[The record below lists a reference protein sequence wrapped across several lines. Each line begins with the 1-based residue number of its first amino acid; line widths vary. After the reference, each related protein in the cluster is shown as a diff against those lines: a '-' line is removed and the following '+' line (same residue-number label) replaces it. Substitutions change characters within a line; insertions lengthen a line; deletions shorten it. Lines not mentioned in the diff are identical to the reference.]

1 VTPDQAGPHRPLA
14 SHLTPGD
21 EPDRGEILDRFLT
34 WVADS
39 GLELYPEQEEAILE
53 LLDDRHVVLSTPTGS
68 GKSLVA
74 MALHWKG
81 LCEGRRSFYT
91 APIKALVSE
100 KFFALCE
107 ELGPD
112 NVGMLTGDAS
122 INRDAPVICCTTEVL
137 ANMAL
142 RLGEATPAPYVV
154 LDEFHYYAD
163 RERGASWQIPLLTLP
178 HTLFLLMSATLGNT
192 APIESLLFAYTGRE
206 VAHVHSEVRP
216 VPLDFEYR
224 ETPLHETLE
233 DLLTRDL
240 APAYVVSFT
249 QRECGERAQGLT
261 SSRFCTR
268 EERQRIAGELS
279 EVRFDTPYGRELVRY
294 LRHGIGVHHAGLLP
308 RYRLLVERLA
318 QQGMLKVIFGTDT
331 LGVGVNIPIRT
342 VVFTKLCKYDGEK
355 VSLLSAREFKQIAG
369 RAGRRGFDVRGGV
382 VCQAPEHVIE
392 NKRLAAK
399 EAGGKRR
406 SARKKKPPP
415 HFVPW
420 NEGTFERLVYQ
431 PPEMLASRF
440 EVTHGMILS
449 ILQRSVASGA
459 SADGSYSDV
468 VDLVNRSHESD
479 ASKARQRRHAALLFR
494 SLRHAGVLEVV
505 DGAFGA
511 PEVRVRADL
520 ETDFSLHETLS
531 LYLLEAAS
539 VLDAG
544 GASYALELLS
554 LVEAIQEN
562 PRPILA
568 EQVWKRRRELVAKL
582 KAEGVDYDERRRR
595 ADLVTHEKPEEEFI
609 TQSFHLFAEKHP
621 WVREEDVRPKT
632 IAREMFEGY
641 RDFRDYV
648 KEYSL
653 ARSEGLLLRYLSQVH
668 NTLVRSV
675 PEERKTEEVYDVV
688 AFLRTTLSRVDSSLV
703 EAWESLSQP
712 RKTGSQ
718 EPLPERGFDLALQP
732 RALTARV
739 RQEMLSLVRAL
750 TRGEFEEATAFI
762 HPDPDE
768 PWDAARLEEAIAPF
782 LQEYGEIVFTPE
794 ARRAH
799 HTRLA
804 ATGPRT
810 WDVTQVLLDPAGDG
824 LWAIHGQV
832 DLSRERDPEAPL
844 VHLLRIGP

>member
-1 VTPDQAGPHRPLA
+1 VTPDEARPHRPLA
-14 SHLTPGD
+14 SHLTPG
-21 EPDRGEILDRFLT
+21 EAPDHSEILDRFLA
-34 WVADS
+34 WVADT

-107 ELGPD
+107 ELGPE

-137 ANMAL
+137 SNMAL
-142 RLGEATPAPYVV
+142 RLGEATPAPYAV

-163 RERGASWQIPLLTLP
+163 RERGVSWQVPLITLP

-192 APIESLLFAYTGRE
+192 APIESRLRAYSGRE
-206 VAHVHSEVRP
+206 VAHVHSESRP

-224 ETPLHETLE
+224 ETPLHETLD
-233 DLLTRDL
+233 DLLSRDL
-240 APAYVVSFT
+240 APVYVVSFT
-249 QRECGERAQGLT
+249 QRECAERAQGLT
-261 SSRFCTR
+261 SQRFCSR
-268 EERQRIAGELS
+268 EHRRRIAE
-279 EVRFDTPYGRELVRY
+279 EIADVRFDTPYGRELVRY
-294 LRHGIGVHHAGLLP
+294 LGHGIGVHHAGLLP

-342 VVFTKLCKYDGEK
+342 VLFTKLCKYDGEK
-355 VSLLSAREFKQIAG
+355 VSLLSVREFKQIAG
-369 RAGRRGFDVRGGV
+369 RAGRRGFDVRGSV
-382 VCQAPEHVIE
+382 VCQAPDHVIE
-392 NKRLAAK
+392 NKRIAAK
-399 EAGGKRR
+399 ETGGKRR

-431 PPEMLASRF
+431 PPEMLESRF
-440 EVTHGMILS
+440 AVTHGMILS
-449 ILQRSVASGA
+449 LLQRSVASGA
-459 SADGSYSDV
+459 PADGSYRDV
-468 VDLVNRSHESD
+468 IDLVNRSHESD
-479 ASKARQRRHAALLFR
+479 ASKARQRRRAALLFR
-494 SLRHAGVLEVV
+494 SLRRAGVVEIA
-505 DGAFGA
+505 DAAFGA

-539 VLDAG
+539 ALDPAG
-544 GASYALELLS
+544 ADYSLELLS
-554 LVEAIQEN
+554 LVEAIQED

-568 EQVWKRRRELVAKL
+568 EQVWKKRRELVAKL

-595 ADLVTHEKPEEEFI
+595 ADLVTHDKPEEEFI
-609 TQSFHLFAEKHP
+609 RQSFHLFAEMHP
-621 WVREEDVRPKT
+621 WVREEDVRPKS

-675 PEERKTEEVYDVV
+675 PEERKTFEVYDVV

-712 RKTGSQ
+712 REPGS
-718 EPLPERGFDLALQP
+718 PGAAPERAFDLAQQP

-750 TRGEFEEATAFI
+750 ARGEYEEASAFVR
-762 HPDPDE
+762 PDPDA

-782 LQEYGEIVFTPE
+782 LEEYGEILFTPE

-832 DLSRERDPEAPL
+832 DLRKEREPEAPL
-844 VHLLRIGP
+844 VHVLRIGP

>member
-1 VTPDQAGPHRPLA
+1 
-14 SHLTPGD
+14 
-21 EPDRGEILDRFLT
+21 
-34 WVADS
+34 
-39 GLELYPEQEEAILE
+39 
-53 LLDDRHVVLSTPTGS
+53 
-68 GKSLVA
+68 
-74 MALHWKG
+74 
-81 LCEGRRSFYT
+81 
-91 APIKALVSE
+91 
-100 KFFALCE
+100 
-107 ELGPD
+107 
-112 NVGMLTGDAS
+112 
-122 INRDAPVICCTTEVL
+122 
-137 ANMAL
+137 
-142 RLGEATPAPYVV
+142 
-154 LDEFHYYAD
+154 
-163 RERGASWQIPLLTLP
+163 
-178 HTLFLLMSATLGNT
+178 
-192 APIESLLFAYTGRE
+192 
-206 VAHVHSEVRP
+206 
-216 VPLDFEYR
+216 
-224 ETPLHETLE
+224 
-233 DLLTRDL
+233 
-240 APAYVVSFT
+240 VVSFT

-782 LQEYGEIVFTPE
+782 LEEYGEIVFTPE